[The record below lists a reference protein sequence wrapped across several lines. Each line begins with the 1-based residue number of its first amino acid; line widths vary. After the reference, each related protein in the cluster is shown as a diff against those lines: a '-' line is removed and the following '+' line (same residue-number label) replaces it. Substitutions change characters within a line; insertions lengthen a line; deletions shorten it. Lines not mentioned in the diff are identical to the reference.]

1 MIPWFF
7 RHSNVVSCCFWK
19 YFGVPWYFWYFSLKA
34 IYQSTMILISSL
46 HHCTTTVHFV
56 RVFRSIFTHFFQ
68 CSWTK
73 LICFKSDLKRFVIL
87 SLSICVFFL
96 LAWCAFV
103 NFACRWQHS
112 VLTTELI
119 STTGHQYFCM
129 AHIKGHINTVLAL
142 FCWESTVSSDITPDR
157 WDWFWSPSAL
167 HWLAALCRD
176 IQSMCVFVTWTL
188 VASHRSDAS
197 YCISITEYVWVE
209 SRKVGHVLLK
219 WGVL

>member
-1 MIPWFF
+1 MLFLEVFWSTVIFLILFF
-7 RHSNVVSCCFWK
+7 E
-19 YFGVPWYFWYFSLKA
+19 
-34 IYQSTMILISSL
+34 
-46 HHCTTTVHFV
+46 
-56 RVFRSIFTHFFQ
+56 
-68 CSWTK
+68 
-73 LICFKSDLKRFVIL
+73 SDLSKYHDIDIITAPLYHYSAFCKGIQEYFYSFLSVLVDKTDLFRVWFKTICYSVIVYFCIL
-87 SLSICVFFL
+87 FL
-96 LAWCAFV
+96 LACCAFV

-209 SRKVGHVLLK
+209 K
-219 WGVL
+219 